1 MNGLFS
7 ALKTMLSSATKLS
20 LASGLSQ
27 PLPPRP
33 AQTSQ
38 RRAGA
43 VTVGAT
49 RSGTEGGAA
58 LDPEAVAMLNAAR
71 KRIGTRPSSSTAG
84 AAARPSIELSPDAD
98 FVAKVKA
105 AWRIFFPEKQRPL
118 SPKEEGK
125 KRLRMIL
132 VADRCGMSSDS
143 LAGMRESIVR
153 AMESF
158 VEVESEEAVEVN
170 LSMDPEIGTIYSV
183 AVPVRRVKPSMRPG
197 MDDAA
202 ALFDPSDP
210 NADPADQ
217 FPYGT

>member
-1 MNGLFS
+1 
-7 ALKTMLSSATKLS
+7 MLSSATKLS